1 MGTPL
6 ILDWNVDL
14 YCHGLVDVEYN
25 VTRMWNESIGL
36 GHRICNSGPH
46 ALEWNVDCSKM
57 PCENNQ
63 GFIQDST
70 L

>member
-36 GHRICNSGPH
+36 GHRLCNSRPH

-57 PCENNQ
+57 PCEN
-63 GFIQDST
+63 IHST
-70 L
+70 YRIYTL